1 MIGLEAHPSSTL
13 LDRALSA
20 LASAPRA
27 AQDLAREVMGL
38 PNAPPAV
45 ASRLASALLGADPR
59 VSQLA
64 DGRWAL
70 VPAAQGSPLLEE
82 CAFAVVDVETTG
94 MRASGDRVIEV
105 GVVVVQGARRER
117 VVDRLINPGRH
128 VSSVITRIT
137 RITNADLTAAPE
149 FTAVADEVLDALAG
163 RVFVAHNVRFD
174 WGFLAAEL
182 RRARGIGLTGPRLC
196 TARLARRLVPE
207 AESCGLDWLS
217 GYFGLENPARHRALG
232 DAWAT
237 ADLLVRLL
245 DRARR
250 DGARTL
256 QDLDALQRLGRRK
269 RGRGRGSKGDA

>member
-13 LDRALSA
+13 LDRALLV
-20 LASAPRA
+20 LAAAPRKA
-27 AQDLAREVMGL
+27 EEIASEVMGL

-45 ASRLASALLGADPR
+45 ASRLAAALLGADPR

-64 DGRWAL
+64 DGRWAM

-117 VVDRLINPGRH
+117 IVDRLVNPGRH

-137 RITNADLTAAPE
+137 RITNDDLRDAPE
-149 FTAVADEVLDALAG
+149 FPAVADEVVDALAG

-182 RRARGIGLTGPRLC
+182 RRARGLTLTGPRLC

-217 GYFGLENPARHRALG
+217 GYFGLENPARHRAAG

-269 RGRGRGSKGDA
+269 RGRNRAAKGEP

>member
-1 MIGLEAHPSSTL
+1 MIGLEVHPSSTL

-20 LASAPRA
+20 LATAPRGA
-27 AQDLAREVMGL
+27 EELARQVMGL

-70 VPAAQGSPLLEE
+70 VPASQGSPLLEE

-137 RITNADLTAAPE
+137 RITNADLTDAPD

-182 RRARGIGLTGPRLC
+182 RRARGISLTGPRLC

-217 GYFGLENPARHRALG
+217 DYFGLENPARHRALG

-269 RGRGRGSKGDA
+269 RGRGRVSKGDA

>member
-27 AQDLAREVMGL
+27 AEDLAREVMGL

-256 QDLDALQRLGRRK
+256 LFFEAVPGGGRGT

>member
-163 RVFVAHNVRFD
+163 RVFVAHNARFD

-182 RRARGIGLTGPRLC
+182 RRARGISLTGPRLC

>member
-13 LDRALSA
+13 LDRALLV
-20 LASAPRA
+20 LAAAPRKA
-27 AQDLAREVMGL
+27 EEIASEVMGL

-45 ASRLASALLGADPR
+45 ASRLAAALLGADPR

-64 DGRWAL
+64 DGRWAM

-117 VVDRLINPGRH
+117 IVDRLVNPGRH

-137 RITNADLTAAPE
+137 RITNDDLRDAPE
-149 FTAVADEVLDALAG
+149 FPAVADEVVDALAG

-182 RRARGIGLTGPRLC
+182 RRARGLTLTGPRLC

-217 GYFGLENPARHRALG
+217 RYFGLENPARHRAAG

-269 RGRGRGSKGDA
+269 RGRNRAAKGEP

>member
-1 MIGLEAHPSSTL
+1 
-13 LDRALSA
+13 
-20 LASAPRA
+20 
-27 AQDLAREVMGL
+27 
-38 PNAPPAV
+38 
-45 ASRLASALLGADPR
+45 
-59 VSQLA
+59 
-64 DGRWAL
+64 
-70 VPAAQGSPLLEE
+70 
-82 CAFAVVDVETTG
+82 
-94 MRASGDRVIEV
+94 
-105 GVVVVQGARRER
+105 
-117 VVDRLINPGRH
+117 
-128 VSSVITRIT
+128 
-137 RITNADLTAAPE
+137 
-149 FTAVADEVLDALAG
+149 
-163 RVFVAHNVRFD
+163 VFVAHNVRFD

-182 RRARGIGLTGPRLC
+182 RRARGISLTGPRLC

>member
-13 LDRALSA
+13 LDRALAA
-20 LASAPRA
+20 LASAPRGA
-27 AQDLAREVMGL
+27 EELAREVMAL

-105 GVVVVQGARRER
+105 GVVVVQGARREP

-137 RITNADLTAAPE
+137 RITNADLTAAPD

-182 RRARGIGLTGPRLC
+182 RRARGISLTGPRLC

-269 RGRGRGSKGDA
+269 RGRGRVSKGDA